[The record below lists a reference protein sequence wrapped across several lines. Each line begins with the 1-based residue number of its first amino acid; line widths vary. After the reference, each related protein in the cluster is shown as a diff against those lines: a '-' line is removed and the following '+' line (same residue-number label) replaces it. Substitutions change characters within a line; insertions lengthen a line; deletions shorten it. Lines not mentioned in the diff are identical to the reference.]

1 MITPEKIQEDVLME
15 PEDQKKTILNLVKI
29 IGEVAASINI
39 DIAQEDL
46 TAMEKWDICALR
58 KKLGDFNKK
67 KMLLNSPPAAKFDHG
82 QKHQNMFSNPNQEI
96 YDDQGLNVAAVS
108 TDTQPSEKVLKTK
121 PPMVTSVLKK
131 NSKNKSQVRHSYTA
145 RLRLTLSKF
154 DSVNVG
160 FVLRQMFQLWKDA
173 DSSIILLAHND
184 EENADMWIDD
194 VQKIPDEQNLVD
206 KYVAGLY
213 QYNEK
218 LHFSLRFS
226 GHQDLKK
233 MKLKI
238 FAWMKSN
245 DSFVT
250 IDKVKAALVHTIGFF
265 YKIHPDFFNREI
277 LKQDVM
283 KHLEKLNLGDDVNVF
298 PRKLWIR
305 TNEGRVETRAL
316 AIEVPKKDKD
326 VINRHMMK
334 YSYEGCA
341 ELMYV
346 PFSNMKDEVYKQTL
360 KEIFYGQNIYLHTTH
375 RRTIYGI
382 QNALEIYPTKGGK
395 STSFVKW
402 IQSVTYGDATFLDAC
417 EVGPTG
423 NIHLIYNKE
432 YDQTVQK
439 LFGQGFKAFAMEN
452 FNGDAITNIFTAEK
466 VQLEEGNFKTQDDLD
481 YAEMLKRKFSNP
493 QDPMQSTTKISETK
507 SYAEASRGPP
517 AKLTRVNLHYSKFS
531 RPTTLRTN
539 TYQNSSGHVSTGTMQ
554 TEQGPSEV
562 SGEKNSL
569 AWMKSLED
577 RLAKKIDDYRKDF
590 DQKLV
595 DLEKQ
600 TQDRME
606 KSEGMILNRLQEMQ
620 MKTTE
625 EIKLSFNEKM
635 NNVDQ
640 KFHMIMTMLSKQPTG
655 STGPNNTT
663 ESVNG
668 PGKGQ

>member
-1 MITPEKIQEDVLME
+1 LQLENVEIEKLGNVTGKRVASTEIVENAEIDYDELTPRKTTSAFSPSFFPDPDDVKRAKIITPEKLQTGLPVE
-15 PEDQKKTILNLVKI
+15 PEDQKQTILNLVKI
-29 IGEVAASINI
+29 IGEVATSIHI
-39 DIAQEDL
+39 DIAQEEL
-46 TAMEKWDICALR
+46 TAMKTWDICALR

-67 KMLLNSPPAAKFDHG
+67 KMLINSPPAAKFDHG
-82 QKHQNMFSNPNQEI
+82 QQHRNMYANPNEEI

-108 TDTQPSEKVLKTK
+108 TDAQLCEKVLKNK
-121 PPMVTSVLKK
+121 PPKVTSVLKNNDK
-131 NSKNKSQVRHSYTA
+131 SKSQVRHSYTA
-145 RLRLTLSKF
+145 RLRLNLNKF

-160 FVLRQMFQLWKDA
+160 FVLRQMFQLWKEA

-194 VQKIPDEQNLVD
+194 IQKIPDEQNLVE

-265 YKIHPDFFNREI
+265 YKIHPDFFNREV

-283 KHLEKLNLGDDVNVF
+283 KHLEELNLNDDVNVF

-305 TNEGRVETRAL
+305 TSEGRVETRAL

-334 YSYEGCA
+334 YSYEACA
-341 ELMYV
+341 DLMYV
-346 PFSNMKDEVYKQTL
+346 PFSNMKDDVYKETL

-382 QNALEIYPTKGGK
+382 QNALKIYPTKGGD
-395 STSFVKW
+395 SISFVKW
-402 IQSVTYGDATFLDAC
+402 VRTITYGDATFLDAC

-439 LFGQGFKAFAMEN
+439 LFGQGFKSAKTVWTRIQIFR
-452 FNGDAITNIFTAEK
+452 NGEF
-466 VQLEEGNFKTQDDLD
+466 
-481 YAEMLKRKFSNP
+481 P
-493 QDPMQSTTKISETK
+493 
-507 SYAEASRGPP
+507 
-517 AKLTRVNLHYSKFS
+517 
-531 RPTTLRTN
+531 
-539 TYQNSSGHVSTGTMQ
+539 
-554 TEQGPSEV
+554 
-562 SGEKNSL
+562 
-569 AWMKSLED
+569 
-577 RLAKKIDDYRKDF
+577 
-590 DQKLV
+590 
-595 DLEKQ
+595 
-600 TQDRME
+600 
-606 KSEGMILNRLQEMQ
+606 
-620 MKTTE
+620 
-625 EIKLSFNEKM
+625 
-635 NNVDQ
+635 
-640 KFHMIMTMLSKQPTG
+640 
-655 STGPNNTT
+655 
-663 ESVNG
+663 
-668 PGKGQ
+668 